1 MWPDEGSWTG
11 GCATGRH
18 LWASCEASKTQGRH
32 EARGPVVFP
41 SGRLAPSSRARRLRW
56 GPRGGAGAGPGGQ
69 AVSGLA
75 PHARHGV
82 SSLGL
87 FLLQATMWGVRREE
101 GFEPAAQELSAHLPA
116 APRAEF
122 PICSGINPE
131 GLLSGEVRAAG
142 GGVAQPEL
150 PVPPGGGLTP
160 ECREGAGG

>member
-1 MWPDEGSWTG
+1 M
-11 GCATGRH
+11 
-18 LWASCEASKTQGRH
+18 QGR
-32 EARGPVVFP
+32 G
-41 SGRLAPSSRARRLRW
+41 ARRFLDW
-56 GPRGGAGAGPGGQ
+56 PRMPVMVALLTDTSFA
-69 AVSGLA
+69 SLA
-75 PHARHGV
+75 LFR

-87 FLLQATMWGVRREE
+87 FLLQATMWGMRREE
-101 GFEPAAQELSAHLPA
+101 GFEPAVQELSAHLPA
-116 APRAEF
+116 APRAES